1 MKIEKETIK
10 TNAAHAAHQARR
22 VVAKTALGYNET
34 VKVVRPYSRSAGLT
48 DILEA
53 KREQSNDCKYST
65 LITQSKLVEGEFS
78 HDLKALESCK
88 C

>member
-10 TNAAHAAHQARR
+10 TNAAYQARR
-22 VVAKTALGYNET
+22 AVANTALGYNET
-34 VKVVRPYSRSAGLT
+34 VEVVRPYSRSAGLT